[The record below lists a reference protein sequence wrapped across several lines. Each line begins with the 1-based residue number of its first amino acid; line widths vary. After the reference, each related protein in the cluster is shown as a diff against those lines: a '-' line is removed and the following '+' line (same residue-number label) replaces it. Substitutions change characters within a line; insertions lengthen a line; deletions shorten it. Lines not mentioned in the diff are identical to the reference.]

1 MRVKFS
7 GEELGGTAEGQKQAI
22 TWDIQWQPLLVILW
36 GGGGGGGY
44 VPFQVMCKD
53 EGDIARDVITWTY
66 RKEREDWNWSICF
79 WYPKE
84 SQFWAAHR

>member
-36 GGGGGGGY
+36 GGGGEWG
-44 VPFQVMCKD
+44 VRTISSNV
-53 EGDIARDVITWTY
+53 
-66 RKEREDWNWSICF
+66 
-79 WYPKE
+79 
-84 SQFWAAHR
+84 